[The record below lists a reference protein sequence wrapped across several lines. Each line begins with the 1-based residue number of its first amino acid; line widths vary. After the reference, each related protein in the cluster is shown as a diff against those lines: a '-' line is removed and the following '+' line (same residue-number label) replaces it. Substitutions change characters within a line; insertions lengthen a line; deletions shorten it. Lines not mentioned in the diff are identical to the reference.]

1 MCVFRALDPHGQL
14 GEEQTERTG
23 LAANDELAVRLTR
36 RGRWRAWR
44 CKRRTAPFLACGAT
58 PAIIQT
64 PARGASLP
72 LSMRPIR
79 RLTLAESEPSTDVAP
94 VKSFRGKVKHANL
107 LTISI
112 RATRAVARR
121 SSSRGV
127 AQLLRR
133 HLMISMPACE
143 LPSCPRPSDLS
154 C

>member
-1 MCVFRALDPHGQL
+1 VCFQSSRPSRAARRGTDRTHGVGGQRRA
-14 GEEQTERTG
+14 GG
-23 LAANDELAVRLTR
+23 AANAPRSLASMEMQEAHRAVPGVRR
-36 RGRWRAWR
+36 YAGDYSNA
-44 CKRRTAPFLACGAT
+44 G
-58 PAIIQT
+58 
-64 PARGASLP
+64 ARGVPTVA
-72 LSMRPIR
+72 MRPIR